1 MDFFSVSK
9 VAWFV
14 VSPSNAVVILV
25 GIGFALLLLGARRWG
40 LRMLGLGLAGL
51 VILGLS
57 PVANYLVSPLEERFP
72 AFHDDGRPV
81 AGVIILGGAELPDIG
96 LARDTLAF
104 NEAGERVM
112 AFADL
117 ARRYP
122 QARLA
127 FVGGSGA
134 LLSTAPP
141 DAESKMIRNNLAA
154 LGIDEARVEFEP
166 KSRNTAENAA
176 FARELLDP
184 RPGERWLLVTSAY
197 HMPRAVGCFRAVGF
211 PVAAYPVDF
220 RTVGPGRLNDFFSR
234 VALGLDLTDIAV
246 REWIGLAAYSA
257 TGKIDTLF
265 PAP

>member
-9 VAWFV
+9 VAWFIL
-14 VSPSNAVVILV
+14 SPSNALVILAGLAFV
-25 GIGFALLLLGARRWG
+25 LLLVGRR
-40 LRMLGLGLAGL
+40 RTGLGLLGLALAGFL
-51 VILGLS
+51 VFGLS
-57 PVANYLVSPLEERFP
+57 PAANYIASPLEERFP
-72 AFHDDGRPV
+72 VFRDDGRPV
-81 AGVIILGGAELPDIG
+81 TGIILLGGAEMPDIG

-117 ARRYP
+117 SRRYP

-134 LLSTAPP
+134 LLSSAPP
-141 DAESKMIRNNLAA
+141 DAESAMIRNNLVA
-154 LGIDEARVEFEP
+154 LGIDEKRVEFEP

-176 FARELLDP
+176 FAKALLDP
-184 RPGERWLLVTSAY
+184 KPGERWLLITSAY
-197 HMPRAVGCFRAVGF
+197 HMPRAVGCFRAADF

-220 RTVGPGRLNDFFSR
+220 RTVGPGGLNDTFSR
-234 VALGLDLTDIAV
+234 VALGLDLTDIGV
-246 REWIGLAAYSA
+246 REWLGLVAYYA
-257 TGKIDTLF
+257 TGKIGTLF